1 MIYIGY
7 YFIINP
13 LKPGVEI
20 LIAELGAVGFES
32 FVETDTGLSAFIQKS
47 DWFDDILLQV
57 RILNSPEFE
66 IGYKFNEI
74 EPTNWNKEWE
84 SNFEPIIV
92 DDVCMIR
99 APFHDS
105 RHLNF
110 DIVIEP
116 KMSFGTGH
124 HETTHMMVQHILKNN
139 FSDKYV
145 LDMGCGTGVLA
156 ILAEL
161 KGATG
166 IHAIDIDRWCYINS
180 KENIERNKC
189 SHITVFEGD
198 SNLLCQTKYD
208 IIIANINRNILL
220 QDIAK
225 YVQCLSDNG
234 MLFLSG
240 YYAQDKDI
248 IESECRNNRLQLV
261 ETLERN
267 KWVSQKFLN

>member
-7 YFIINP
+7 YFIVNP

-92 DDVCMIR
+92 DDMCMIR

-139 FSDKYV
+139 FSDKHV

>member
-7 YFIINP
+7 YFIVNP

>member
-7 YFIINP
+7 YFIVNP

-92 DDVCMIR
+92 DDMCMIR

-124 HETTHMMVQHILKNN
+124 HETTHMMIQHILKNN